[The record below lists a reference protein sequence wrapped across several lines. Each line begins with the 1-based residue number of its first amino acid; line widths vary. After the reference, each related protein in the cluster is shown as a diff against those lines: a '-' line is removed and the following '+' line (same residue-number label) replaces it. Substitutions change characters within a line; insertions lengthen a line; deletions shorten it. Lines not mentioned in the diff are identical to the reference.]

1 MMRSSSSPTTD
12 YESRSVSGNSL
23 IRFNPLRALQDKSD
37 TGVILMNLASIERQ
51 TKHRETAREA

>member
-12 YESRSVSGNSL
+12 YESRV
-23 IRFNPLRALQDKSD
+23 NPLRALQDKSD

-51 TKHRETAREA
+51 TKHREMAREA